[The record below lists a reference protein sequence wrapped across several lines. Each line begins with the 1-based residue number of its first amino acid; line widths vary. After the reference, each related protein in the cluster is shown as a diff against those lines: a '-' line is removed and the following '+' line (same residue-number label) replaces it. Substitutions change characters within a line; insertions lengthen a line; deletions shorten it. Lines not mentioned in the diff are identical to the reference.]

1 MQIVQIVKRFGLV
14 GGMEEYV
21 FRLSAELSKLGYDI
35 VVICEKS
42 FATDPTGVSVVEV
55 GICGKPHWF
64 AHYRFSGKVSE
75 WLKENHSP
83 QRIVHSH
90 ERQVCHNIT
99 TFHTTPF
106 GHGRGSFVKFLSL
119 RNFFYEK
126 LEKRELLG
134 KGAKKIIPV
143 SNSLGAMI
151 KTKHPKASE
160 KLMNAIYPATP
171 FSADRS
177 AEAEVIDKK
186 ALCIGFIGKEWKR
199 KGLEKVVQ
207 IWREL
212 NHQKQE
218 FKLKVA
224 GVAKESVS
232 HLFNQGEH
240 DYEILG
246 IISDRE
252 SFYNSLDILIHPAKL
267 EAFGMVV
274 AEALSLNI
282 PVVCSTETGA
292 HEILG
297 DYGLHLPWN
306 SSLGEWRKAVQQV
319 LCLKEPKVPFSR
331 DWGQVAQE
339 YCREYQSILELDSQP

>member
-42 FATDPTGVSVVEV
+42 FASYPTGVSVVEV

-64 AHYRFSGKVSE
+64 AHYRFSRKVSD

-99 TFHTTPF
+99 TVHTTPF
-106 GHGRGSFVKFLSL
+106 GHGRGSFFKFLSL

-134 KGAKKIIPV
+134 GGVKKIIPV

-151 KTKHPKASE
+151 KTKHPIASE

-177 AEAEVIDKK
+177 AEAEVTDKK
-186 ALCIGFIGKEWKR
+186 GLCIGFIGKEWKR

-207 IWREL
+207 IWRAL
-212 NHQKQE
+212 NQQE
-218 FKLKVA
+218 RLFKLKVA

-232 HLFNQGEH
+232 HLFNEGDH

-246 IISDRE
+246 VISDRE
-252 SFYNSLDILIHPAKL
+252 PFYNSLDILIHPAKL

-274 AEALSLNI
+274 VEALSLNV
-282 PVVCSTETGA
+282 PVLCSTETGA
-292 HEILG
+292 HEVLG
-297 DYGLHLPWN
+297 EFGNHLPWN
-306 SSLGEWRKAVQQV
+306 SNLGEWTEAVKQV
-319 LCLKEPKVPFSR
+319 LGFKVPELPFSR
-331 DWGQVAQE
+331 GWDQVAQE
-339 YCREYQSILELDSQP
+339 YCMEYQSIL